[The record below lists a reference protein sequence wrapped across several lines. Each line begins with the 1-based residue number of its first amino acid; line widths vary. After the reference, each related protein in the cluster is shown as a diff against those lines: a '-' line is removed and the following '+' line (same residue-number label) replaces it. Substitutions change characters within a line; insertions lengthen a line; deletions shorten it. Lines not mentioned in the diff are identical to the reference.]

1 MKIAN
6 LKIVD
11 KAAAFIKGAGKSKKR
26 YLSVLAVFGFLC
38 LLWAGRMQMKPT
50 SADKK
55 EEPKYKIVIDAGH
68 GGFDPGKVGI
78 NGALEKNINLE
89 ISKKLKKLLEKENI
103 KVVMTRT
110 KDMGLYDEGSSAK
123 KTQDLEARCALIGKE
138 NPLCT
143 IGIHQNSFTDE
154 SVKGPQ
160 VFYYHTSNEGK
171 QLAQAIQTQMNE
183 DLEIEK
189 PREVK
194 DNGTYYM
201 LKKSP
206 SLTVLV
212 ECGFISNP
220 TEADLLASEEYQ
232 QRVAEAICKGI
243 LNYIKEIENPNSEEL
258 EEDELN
264 EEDLQESEETMS
276 AKIF

>member
-1 MKIAN
+1 MAGMKIA
-6 LKIVD
+6 D
-11 KAAAFIKGAGKSKKR
+11 IKGRMKGKE
-26 YLSVLAVFGFLC
+26 YLSILVVFAFFC

-55 EEPKYKIVIDAGH
+55 EEPRFKIVLDAGH

-78 NGALEKNINLE
+78 NGALEKDINLE
-89 ISKKLKKLLEKENI
+89 IAKKLKKLLEKENI
-103 KVVMTRT
+103 EVVMTRT
-110 KDMGLYDEGSSAK
+110 EDMGLYDENSSAK

-138 NPLCT
+138 APLCT

-160 VFYYHTSNEGK
+160 VFYYHTSKEGK

-194 DNGTYYM
+194 DNDTYYM

-212 ECGFISNP
+212 ECGFISNQ
-220 TEADLLASEEYQ
+220 TEADLLASKEYQ
-232 QRVAEAICKGI
+232 KKVAKAICKGI
-243 LNYIKEIENPNSEEL
+243 LNYIKQIENPDSESEEL
-258 EEDELN
+258 DESD
-264 EEDLQESEETMS
+264 EAVSADL
-276 AKIF
+276 I

>member
-1 MKIAN
+1 MVDMKIKDLKIMN
-6 LKIVD
+6 LK
-11 KAAAFIKGAGKSKKR
+11 GKK
-26 YLSVLAVFGFLC
+26 YLSILAVFAFAC
-38 LLWAGRMQMKPT
+38 VLWAGHMQLRQT

-55 EEPKYKIVIDAGH
+55 EEPKYKIVLDAGH

-78 NGALEKNINLE
+78 NGALEKDINLA
-89 ISKKLKKLLEKENI
+89 ITKKLKSLLEKENI
-103 KVVMTRT
+103 EIVMTRT
-110 KDMGLYDEGSSAK
+110 EDMGLYDVGSKSK
-123 KTQDLEARCALIGKE
+123 KTQDLEARCALIGEE

-160 VFYYHTSNEGK
+160 VFYYHTSNEGM

-212 ECGFISNP
+212 ECGFISNQA
-220 TEADLLASEEYQ
+220 EAELLAGEEYQ
-232 QRVAEAICKGI
+232 QKVAEAICKGI
-243 LNYIKEIENPNSEEL
+243 LNYIELIENSDAEESEKSEEL
-258 EEDELN
+258 DM
-264 EEDLQESEETMS
+264 DDASEAVAS
-276 AKIF
+276 A